1 MKIKAL
7 ALAAL
12 SGLLV
17 CAHTPAAA
25 AKDKRGCVKK
35 SLVVFLSGGKAVPSE
50 VIAGE
55 DRYDLNCSFGGNNV
69 RTPKNRIRVFV
80 NFNIPGTV
88 NLDAIDSAFDRL
100 AAGKPQGFWMQDEGQ
115 DFAVVFVKDSWMKG
129 RFDNPWHGAA
139 INSGR
144 SGLYITERS
153 LRVEPLAAIY
163 EHFFGS
169 EEIWRGTE
177 SRRRRPRPSE
187 MRQAHIPAALNMAR
201 VMLEE
206 IP

>member
-1 MKIKAL
+1 MKAKAL

-17 CAHTPAAA
+17 CAHTPAVS
-25 AKDKRGCVKK
+25 AKDKKGCVKK
-35 SLVVFLSGGKAVPSE
+35 SLVVFLSEGKAVPSE
-50 VIAGE
+50 VITGE
-55 DRYDLNCSFGGNNV
+55 DRYDRTCSFGGNNV

-80 NFNIPGTV
+80 NFNIPGMV
-88 NLDAIDSAFDRL
+88 DLDTIDSAFDRF

-129 RFDNPWHGAA
+129 RFDKPWRGAA
-139 INSGR
+139 INSAR
-144 SGLYITERS
+144 NGLYISERS
-153 LRVEPLAAIY
+153 LKKESLAAIY
-163 EHFFGS
+163 EYFFDS
-169 EEIWRGTE
+169 EEIWRGAE
-177 SRRRRPRPSE
+177 NRRPRPSE
-187 MRQAHIPAALNMAR
+187 RREAHDPAAMNMAR